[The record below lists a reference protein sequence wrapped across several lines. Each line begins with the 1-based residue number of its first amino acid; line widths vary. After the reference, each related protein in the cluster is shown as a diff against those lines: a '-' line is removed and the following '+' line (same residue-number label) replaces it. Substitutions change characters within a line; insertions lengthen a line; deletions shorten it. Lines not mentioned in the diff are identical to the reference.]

1 MNPLFYNSNLPFLAV
16 EIPQMLQYQ
25 PSSNLIQVIKHW
37 SGCYRGIVKCF
48 MIGSEAH
55 STGKNKSLVPNSSKN
70 LMAGVVL
77 GYSGESKTVSVL
89 N

>member
-1 MNPLFYNSNLPFLAV
+1 
-16 EIPQMLQYQ
+16 
-25 PSSNLIQVIKHW
+25 
-37 SGCYRGIVKCF
+37 

-70 LMAGVVL
+70 PMAGVVL

-89 N
+89 NWHVLTMKYPF